1 MNNEVLKSL
10 IQSYIRA
17 KDLGE
22 FDDETYYHEK
32 IDGYRDWLRENILDL
47 DKLKSYSDAE
57 YVSKFEQMYN
67 HTDGGA
73 SSHALN
79 LGMHFKSPESRLEIR
94 DKFES
99 VIAYINDPKNDCFKL
114 LEDIRTDVSLKVPGL
129 GDHIISSLI
138 NAKYPEVAPVNGTTK
153 EFFSNIGEPLPS
165 NISESQH
172 IVNEFINNVISLS
185 NGQLTLDDGN
195 HIFWFA
201 KEVDSGHEFMKNHFN
216 VIYTEPTRKQ
226 KRLARK
232 KVLTEEEKL
241 AEAIAHLQAVH
252 DQAMREKNQ

>member
-1 MNNEVLKSL
+1 MNNDILSNL
-10 IQSYIRA
+10 IQSYIHA

-32 IDGYRDWLRENILDL
+32 IEGYREWLQKNILDY
-47 DKLKSYSDAE
+47 DKLANYSDSE
-57 YVSKFEQMYN
+57 FILKFEQMYD
-67 HTDGGA
+67 HTDGSA

-94 DKFES
+94 DKFQS
-99 VIAYINDPKNDCFKL
+99 MIVYINNPENDRFKL
-114 LEDIRTDVSLKVPGL
+114 LEDIRTNDSIKVPGL
-129 GDHIISSLI
+129 GNHVITSLI
-138 NAKYPEVAPVNGTTK
+138 NAKYPDVPPVNGTTK

-165 NISESQH
+165 NISESQR
-172 IVNEFINNVISLS
+172 IVKEFIDSAINLS
-185 NGQLTLDDGN
+185 NDKLNLDDGN
-195 HIFWFA
+195 HIFWYV
-201 KEVDSGHEFMKNHFN
+201 KEVDSGRAFMKNNFN

-232 KVLTEEEKL
+232 KALTEEEKL
-241 AEAIAHLQAVH
+241 AEAIARLQAVH